1 VPLEIAELLE
11 RLRVG
16 IGLVPP
22 ALWAVIFLAGPSASW
37 LLYRFVVQPRLSRL
51 GRLSAADSLTA
62 MWVCTR
68 CRSVNELRVDR
79 CYRCDARADELDLEV
94 IDSDP
99 LGPSRL
105 RPVGPGLDLD
115 GLRTEPRYRP
125 APMTGPV
132 PMTGP
137 GPIGRPVGDAD
148 QDGPGLGVEPPER
161 AAADQGTGR
170 RRRSPSTRSSVP
182 VGPGRPVASR
192 PSRAVAKADRPSP
205 GDGTAA

>member
-1 VPLEIAELLE
+1 MPLEIAELVE

-22 ALWAVIFLAGPSASW
+22 ALWAVILLAGPSATW
-37 LLYRFVVQPRLSRL
+37 LLYRFVVQPRLNRL
-51 GRLSAADSLTA
+51 GRLSATDGLTA

-68 CRSVNELRVDR
+68 CRSVNELRTDR

-125 APMTGPV
+125 EPVTAAV

-148 QDGPGLGVEPPER
+148 RDDPGFGVEPVER
-161 AAADQGTGR
+161 TTTDQGTTR
-170 RRRSPSTRSSVP
+170 RRRSPSSRPSVP
-182 VGPGRPVASR
+182 VGPGRPVANRSR
-192 PSRAVAKADRPSP
+192 RAVAESDRPAP